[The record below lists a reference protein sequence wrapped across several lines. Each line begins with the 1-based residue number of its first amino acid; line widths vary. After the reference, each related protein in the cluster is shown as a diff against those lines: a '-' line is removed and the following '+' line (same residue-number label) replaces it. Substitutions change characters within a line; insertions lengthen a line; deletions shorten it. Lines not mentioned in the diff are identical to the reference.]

1 MAEKFGFNIFKD
13 GNEIESEQIIDDDEE
28 FDEDFDDEESEK
40 EEL

>member
-13 GNEIESEQIIDDDEE
+13 GNETESEQIIFDDEE